1 MPIDTPDQI
10 DKAKTLADRFRAMAT
25 AIELNGADNFGG
37 AFVVIPPSD
46 GGDILE
52 TLVLDSRQDPAML
65 WMLLK
70 TKCDMELTKL
80 DQAQRSGNAFG
91 RR

>member
-1 MPIDTPDQI
+1 MPTDTAEPNKAQI
-10 DKAKTLADRFRAMAT
+10 LADSFRKMAA

-37 AFVVIPPSD
+37 AFVVIPPHD

-80 DQAQRSGNAFG
+80 DQVQRQGNAFG

>member
-1 MPIDTPDQI
+1 LPTDTPEQT
-10 DKAKTLADRFRAMAT
+10 DKAKTLADRFRAMAA

-37 AFVVIPPSD
+37 AFVVIPPTE
-46 GGDILE
+46 GGDVLE

>member
-1 MPIDTPDQI
+1 MADETPN
-10 DKAKTLADRFRAMAT
+10 KAKELADKFRSMAV

-37 AFVVIPPSD
+37 AFVVIPPD
-46 GGDILE
+46 NGGDILE

-70 TKCDMELTKL
+70 TKCDMELSKL
-80 DQAQRSGNAFG
+80 DQAQRSQGYG
-91 RR
+91 QRR

>member
-1 MPIDTPDQI
+1 MPTDTPD
-10 DKAKTLADRFRAMAT
+10 KAKLLADKFRSMAT

-37 AFVVIPPSD
+37 AFVVIPPTE
-46 GGDILE
+46 GGDVLE

-65 WMLLK
+65 WMMLK
-70 TKCDMELTKL
+70 TKCDMELAKL
-80 DQAQRSGNAFG
+80 DQLQRSGQAFN

>member
-1 MPIDTPDQI
+1 MPIDMAEPS
-10 DKAKTLADRFRAMAT
+10 KATVLANRFRAMAT

-46 GGDILE
+46 GGDLLE